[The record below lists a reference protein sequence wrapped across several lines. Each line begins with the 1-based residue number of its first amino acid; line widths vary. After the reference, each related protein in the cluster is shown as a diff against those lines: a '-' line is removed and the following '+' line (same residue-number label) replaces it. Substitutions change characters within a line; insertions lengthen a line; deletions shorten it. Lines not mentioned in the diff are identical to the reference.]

1 MDFSKALDKLGDTAI
16 TREDE
21 EDDIGA
27 AFQKFA
33 VVTKELS
40 ALMKNM
46 VSGECFITFYEN
58 SAINAAKCSGIALII
73 PIIIHSRNI
82 QNLISY
88 SECCNFLLLLQL
100 PTLMLCYNKI

>member
-1 MDFSKALDKLGDTAI
+1 MEFSKALDKLGDTAI

-46 VSGECFITFYEN
+46 VSWENFITIMKIMHWCSKMQRNCVDN
-58 SAINAAKCSGIALII
+58 SSHNSL
-73 PIIIHSRNI
+73 
-82 QNLISY
+82 
-88 SECCNFLLLLQL
+88 
-100 PTLMLCYNKI
+100 

>member
-1 MDFSKALDKLGDTAI
+1 MEFSKALDKLGDTAL
-16 TREDE
+16 TRDDE

-46 VSGECFITFYEN
+46 VSFFMIWISIYLFY
-58 SAINAAKCSGIALII
+58 AKLMQHAVGLQLF
-73 PIIIHSRNI
+73 III
-82 QNLISY
+82 
-88 SECCNFLLLLQL
+88 
-100 PTLMLCYNKI
+100 

>member
-1 MDFSKALDKLGDTAI
+1 MEFSKALDKLGDTAL
-16 TREDE
+16 TRDDE

-46 VSGECFITFYEN
+46 VSFFMILMWISINLFY
-58 SAINAAKCSGIALII
+58 AKLMQHAVGLQLF
-73 PIIIHSRNI
+73 III
-82 QNLISY
+82 QFLGVLKGIS
-88 SECCNFLLLLQL
+88 SLVELSS
-100 PTLMLCYNKI
+100 

>member
-1 MDFSKALDKLGDTAI
+1 MEFSKALDKLGDTAL
-16 TREDE
+16 TRDDE

-46 VSGECFITFYEN
+46 VSFFMILMWISINLFY
-58 SAINAAKCSGIALII
+58 AKLMQHAVGLQLF
-73 PIIIHSRNI
+73 III
-82 QNLISY
+82 QFLGVLKGIS
-88 SECCNFLLLLQL
+88 SLV
-100 PTLMLCYNKI
+100 

>member
-1 MDFSKALDKLGDTAI
+1 MEFSKALDKLGDTAL
-16 TREDE
+16 TRDDE

-46 VSGECFITFYEN
+46 VSLFMIWMWISIYLFY
-58 SAINAAKCSGIALII
+58 AKLMQHAVGLQLF
-73 PIIIHSRNI
+73 III
-82 QNLISY
+82 Q
-88 SECCNFLLLLQL
+88 FLGVLLGIPALVEL
-100 PTLMLCYNKI
+100 SP

>member
-1 MDFSKALDKLGDTAI
+1 MEFSKALDKLGDTAL
-16 TREDE
+16 TRDDE

-46 VSGECFITFYEN
+46 VSFFMIWIGCGYLFIYFY
-58 SAINAAKCSGIALII
+58 AKLMQHAVGLQLF
-73 PIIIHSRNI
+73 III
-82 QNLISY
+82 Q
-88 SECCNFLLLLQL
+88 FLGVLLGIPALVEL
-100 PTLMLCYNKI
+100 SS